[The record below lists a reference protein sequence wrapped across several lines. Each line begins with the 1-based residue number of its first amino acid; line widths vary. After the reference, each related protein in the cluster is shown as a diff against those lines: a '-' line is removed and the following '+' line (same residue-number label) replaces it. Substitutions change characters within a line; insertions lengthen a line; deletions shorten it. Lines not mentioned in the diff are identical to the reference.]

1 MENNFGVI
9 FDMDGVIVKS
19 NPFHKKAIKTFLSN
33 HDKDIS
39 DSDLKENVFGRTN
52 KDWIPEIFGDIS
64 SDKLKELSEEK
75 EEIFRDIFTPEENA
89 VDGIHQFLDKL
100 KDQNIPMNLATS
112 APMKNADY
120 ILSHLSLEDYFTSRL
135 GPDDIEEG
143 KPDPEIYLK
152 ASKALGKEP
161 ENCIV
166 VEDSISGVKSGL
178 NAGTKVIGVTTTQTA
193 EDLDNCH
200 LIIDDFNELDIED
213 LRNLF

>member
-1 MENNFGVI
+1 MENDFGVI

-19 NPFHKKAIKTFLSN
+19 NPFHKKAIKTFLDN

-39 DSDLKENVFGRTN
+39 DSNLKENVFGRTN

-64 SDKLKELSEEK
+64 QEKLKKLSEEK
-75 EEIFRDIFTPEENA
+75 EEIFRDIFTPEDNA

-100 KDQNIPMNLATS
+100 RDYDIPMNLATS

-120 ILSHLSLEDYFTSRL
+120 ILSHLSLEGYFSSRL
-135 GPDDIEEG
+135 GPDDIEKG

-152 ASKALGKEP
+152 AAKALDKEP
-161 ENCIV
+161 GNCIV

-178 NAGTKVIGVTTTQTA
+178 DAGTKVIGVTTTQSGG
-193 EDLDNCH
+193 DLENCH
-200 LIIDDFNELDIED
+200 LVIDNFNEIDIGD
-213 LRNLF
+213 LQELF